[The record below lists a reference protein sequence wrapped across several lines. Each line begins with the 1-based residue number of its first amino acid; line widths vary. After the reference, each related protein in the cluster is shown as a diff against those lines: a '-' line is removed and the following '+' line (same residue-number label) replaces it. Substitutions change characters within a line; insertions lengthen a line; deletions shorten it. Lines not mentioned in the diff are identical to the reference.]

1 MSARQCPN
9 CMAFVPAGQIVAY
22 SYGIVCPSCQH
33 PLEISALSRNLSAF
47 AGLIAGA
54 IVWWLA
60 NAYYSNQNGAL
71 AWVLP
76 MLYSYLAFSVAAPL
90 ALILTADLKLKP
102 LDAVDVQYGTSA
114 PASSH
119 HH

>member
-22 SYGIVCPSCQH
+22 SYDLVCPNCQH
-33 PLEISALSRNLSAF
+33 PLEIAAVSQYLSAF
-47 AGLIAGA
+47 AGLVAGA

-60 NAYYSNQNGAL
+60 NVHYSKESGAL
-71 AWVLP
+71 SWVLP
-76 MLYSYLAFSVAAPL
+76 MLYGYLAFSIVAPL
-90 ALILTADLKLKP
+90 TLIFTADLKLKP
-102 LDAVDVQYGTSA
+102 LDAVDLQYGTSTA
-114 PASSH
+114 PSPH

>member
-22 SYGIVCPSCQH
+22 SYSIVCPSCQH
-33 PLEISALSRNLSAF
+33 PVEISALSRNLSAF
-47 AGLIAGA
+47 AGLIAGG

-60 NAYYSNQNGAL
+60 NAHYSNQSGAL
-71 AWVLP
+71 SWVLP
-76 MLYSYLAFSVAAPL
+76 MLYSYLSFSVVAPL

-114 PASSH
+114 PAPAH

>member
-22 SYGIVCPSCQH
+22 SYDLVCPNCQH
-33 PLEISALSRNLSAF
+33 PLEIAPVSQYLSAF
-47 AGLIAGA
+47 VGLVAGA
-54 IVWWLA
+54 SVWWLA
-60 NAYYSNQNGAL
+60 NTHYSNESGAL
-71 AWVLP
+71 SWVLP
-76 MLYSYLAFSVAAPL
+76 MLYSYLVFSVVAPL
-90 ALILTADLKLKP
+90 VLIFTADLKLKP

-114 PASSH
+114 APPSH

>member
-1 MSARQCPN
+1 
-9 CMAFVPAGQIVAY
+9 
-22 SYGIVCPSCQH
+22 
-33 PLEISALSRNLSAF
+33 
-47 AGLIAGA
+47 
-54 IVWWLA
+54 
-60 NAYYSNQNGAL
+60 
-71 AWVLP
+71 